1 MAACTSFE
9 VGNWILQHLR
19 KHRVLSMDAWDIIIN
34 QILGSAKVKKP
45 KNKKRKNKKIKKD
58 VDIRSNQWYSN
69 EAVAQDNMLRSQR
82 ENCLKNENKAWLNAK
97 CMII

>member
-1 MAACTSFE
+1 MCQKIQKARGDRSE
-9 VGNWILQHLR
+9 LDVMSWRDENYPER
-19 KHRVLSMDAWDIIIN
+19 
-34 QILGSAKVKKP
+34 
-45 KNKKRKNKKIKKD
+45 IKKV
-58 VDIRSNQWYSN
+58 VDIALGQWYSN